1 MVKGTYYM
9 TTTRADNNSI
19 FLIQNTSPTLYIDEL
34 LELGSS
40 GLSRTRSEVR
50 RLNEPD
56 VDLYLW
62 INNEGIYNGR
72 AYQGTACD
80 NKWHYKTSLT
90 KGPSRGVVE
99 TAEVLS
105 CHTKLFSNITL

>member
-1 MVKGTYYM
+1 MHLAIEICNVH
-9 TTTRADNNSI
+9 NSN
-19 FLIQNTSPTLYIDEL
+19 FLIQNTLPTLYIDEL

-40 GLSRTRSEVR
+40 GLLRTRSEVR
-50 RLNEPD
+50 KLNEPD

-99 TAEVLS
+99 TAEV
-105 CHTKLFSNITL
+105 F